1 MSIDDRRREVMK
13 LLAAQ
18 GSVQVSELGRRLGVS
33 EMTVRRDLDQ
43 LEREGYLRRTH
54 GGAVLGP
61 AVTVE
66 RPFAERAENMI
77 AEKQL
82 IGETAAR
89 MIDSGDTIILDA
101 GTTTLQIATQLVRR
115 EKLLVVTTSLPH
127 AAKTVS
133 LPWASTLLVGGLLKP
148 IELCCV
154 GPTVEKALTD
164 LHADTVFL
172 SASGVDVRHGVTET
186 DMREGYVKRAMVEA
200 ARRVILVVD
209 HTKFGN
215 VSFFHVVGLDRVQ
228 CIVTDVGVDP
238 EDVQQI
244 RQLGVEVVVCETPP
258 R

>member
-1 MSIDDRRREVMK
+1 MSISIDERRHEVLR

-18 GSVQVSELGRRLGVS
+18 GSVQVSDLSRRLEVS

-43 LEREGYLRRTH
+43 LAEEGHLRRTH

-61 AVTVE
+61 VVTVE
-66 RPFAERAENMI
+66 RPFAERAEHMI

-101 GTTTLQIATQLVRR
+101 GTTTLQIATRLIRR
-115 EKLLVVTTSLPH
+115 EKLLIVTTSLPH
-127 AAKTVS
+127 AAKTAS
-133 LPWASTLLVGGLLKP
+133 LPWASTLLVGGLLRP

-154 GPTVEKALTD
+154 GPTVERTLAD
-164 LHADTVFL
+164 LHADKVFL
-172 SASGVDVRHGVTET
+172 SASGVDVHHGITET

-215 VSFFHVVGLDRVQ
+215 VSFFHVVELDRVQ
-228 CIVTDVGVDP
+228 CVVTDAGIDP
-238 EDVQQI
+238 EYAEQI
-244 RQLGVEVVVCETPP
+244 RHLGIEVVVC
-258 R
+258 